1 MKRLLP
7 LVLMALAAP
16 LSAQTVITSNDTPV
30 APVTV
35 WPMATALAA
44 KLFPD
49 GTHRRMLGD
58 SLGKMKSGMVD
69 QLGNMPLGD
78 LAKAYGLDAQAAARL
93 DKATNKKIIAIVDPA
108 FRDRPKL
115 AMDGMLKGMIPLF
128 EQVEPELRA
137 GLAGSLAHRFTAS
150 ELGELRAFFA
160 TSPGRSFAGQQMLL
174 FMDPAVMG
182 RMQAQMSKI
191 MQAMPA
197 LVGDAAKVA
206 GTLPKANRHQDLT
219 EAARNELVALLGVD
233 PKKTKQ

>member
-1 MKRLLP
+1 VKRLLP

-16 LSAQTVITSNDTPV
+16 LSAQTFVPSSGSPV
-30 APVTV
+30 APVTF
-35 WPMATALAA
+35 WPMATELAA

-49 GTHRRMLGD
+49 VTHRRMLGD

-69 QLGNMPLGD
+69 QMANMPLGD
-78 LAKAYGLDAQAAARL
+78 PAKAYDLDAQAAARL
-93 DKATNKKIIAIVDPA
+93 DKATIRNIMAIVDPA

-115 AMDGMLKGMIPLF
+115 AMDGMLEGMILLF

-137 GLAGSLAHRFTAS
+137 GLAESLAHRFTAS

-160 TSPGRSFAGQQMLL
+160 TSTGRSFAGEQMLL

-182 RMQAQMSKI
+182 RMQAQMPKI

-197 LVGDAAKVA
+197 RVGDAAKAA